1 MKLIRLLLVI
11 SFFHSSVFC
20 QDITGLW
27 TGTIYNDSS
36 QQYYQY
42 EIGIGKENG
51 KYIGYSHTWFVIEGK
66 KFYGVKKLK
75 VKIASD
81 GKIVIQD
88 GELLLNNYSVKPNK
102 DIRQLNILDF
112 QKEANDEVLTG
123 LFVTNR
129 TKEFLPITGKIN
141 LKKTSFFTQSDLVL
155 HLQLI
160 GKGQEL
166 SFINSGAEPLVLNER

>member
-1 MKLIRLLLVI
+1 MKLIRRLLLI
-11 SFFHSSVFC
+11 SFFPVSAFC
-20 QDITGLW
+20 QNIAGLW
-27 TGTIYNDSS
+27 TGTLYNDSS

-51 KYIGYSHTWFVIEGK
+51 KYIGYSHTWFEIEGK
-66 KFYGVKKLK
+66 RFYGIKKLK

-81 GKIVIQD
+81 GKIVLED
-88 GELLLNNYSVKPNK
+88 GELLLNNYPIKPNK
-102 DIRQLNILDF
+102 DVRQLNILDF
-112 QKEANDEVLTG
+112 QKGDNQEMLSG

-129 TKEFLPITGKIN
+129 TKEFLPITGKIT
-141 LKKTSFFTQSDLVL
+141 LKRTSFFSQSDLVI